1 MFKKAEKKLSLLRL
15 ALAGTSG
22 SGKTWSAL
30 QIAKGLGGKIAVL
43 DTERGSASLYSDF
56 VDFDVV
62 EMGPPYEPERFIEV
76 IHAAEKEGYN
86 VLILDSITHEWV
98 GQGGVL
104 EIVDA
109 LARSKYRNNSYAAW
123 NEGTP
128 LHQKF
133 IDAMLGSKL
142 HIIATMRSKAVYVE
156 TEKQN
161 GKKAIEKQ
169 GSAPQQRD
177 GLEYEFTV
185 VLDLNVD
192 GHIALASKDRT
203 GLFQKP
209 FVITEQTGKDLLDWL
224 NSGKPVAQ
232 QPQAQPQQEAIYKP
246 EPIPQKSAKN
256 AQSIELRKEFCNI
269 MAGRHNNDKTA
280 IFSELSN
287 FYGREISST
296 NDLADK
302 EIQDFLGALKMPE
315 TEDI

>member
-62 EMGPPYEPERFIEV
+62 EMGPPYEPERFVEI

-104 EIVDA
+104 EFVDA
-109 LARSKYRNNSYAAW
+109 LARSKYKNNSYAAW

-128 LHQKF
+128 RHQKF

-161 GKKAIEKQ
+161 GKKGIEKQ

-224 NSGKPVAQ
+224 NSGKHVAQ
-232 QPQAQPQQEAIYKP
+232 QSQAQPQQEAIYKP
-246 EPIPQKSAKN
+246 EPIPQKSAQN
-256 AQSIELRKEFCNI
+256 AQSIELRKELCGI
-269 MAGRHNNDKTA
+269 MAKRHNNDKNA
-280 IFSELSN
+280 IFAELSN

-296 NDLADK
+296 NNLSDK
-302 EIQDFLGALKMPE
+302 EVTDFLDVLKNPE

>member
-1 MFKKAEKKLSLLRL
+1 MFKKAEKKMSLLRL

-62 EMGPPYEPERFIEV
+62 EMQPPYDPERFIEV

-161 GKKAIEKQ
+161 GKKGIEKQ

-224 NSGKPVAQ
+224 NSSKPIEKSHEQEKVYKS
-232 QPQAQPQQEAIYKP
+232 EAIPPKP
-246 EPIPQKSAKN
+246 EQNI
-256 AQSIELRKEFCNI
+256 QSVALRKKLCAYLAE
-269 MAGRHNNDKTA
+269 RHNNDKSA
-280 IFSELSN
+280 IFAELSN
-287 FYGREISST
+287 FYGREIEKT
-296 NDLADK
+296 NELSDN
-302 EIQDFLGALKMPE
+302 EVHEFLDALEK
-315 TEDI
+315 TGD